1 MPPLTTPAIAVLFMV
16 TFFAAMMGLP
26 LLVLRLAHHRPPHIL
41 GITHKPQERYK
52 LILPE

>member
-1 MPPLTTPAIAVLFMV
+1 MPPLTTPATVLFMV
-16 TFFAAMMGLP
+16 IFFVVLMGLP
-26 LLVLRLAHHRPPHIL
+26 LFVLRLAHHRPSHIL